1 MMFVLTADDPKS
13 GQYSEDEGWQFIT
26 LGDQVNY
33 FFSKGNIPNN
43 HRCTFLVHLLL
54 VVHLLLSSETQT
66 LLRVLSV
73 MHLSKKKCHSH
84 SSVVFTA

>member
-1 MMFVLTADDPKS
+1 MFVLTADDPKS

-33 FFSKGNIPNN
+33 LVSKGNIPNN
-43 HRCTFLVHLLL
+43 HRCTFLVHLLF
-54 VVHLLLSSETQT
+54 SSETQT